1 MRVLARTNESR
12 ARSTAA
18 LNPPSIENAI
28 YIILRIRQI
37 GVGENVLRR
46 VRARHPLTALLCSP
60 WAASIAYSSR
70 RCCYSGAWQASA
82 RQLAN
87 PCPWWQR
94 QRFWLTKVSVI
105 LTTCRSLANML
116 PAAVGATLVG
126 AVAYCE
132 LLPQCFCCLS
142 AADAASACV
151 QLPWR
156 PRSPRRISLVPTRAL
171 HRRRRRCS
179 CADTPLVTTLFF
191 PTVRR
196 LPQRTSRRGEVC
208 SQATCRIRR

>member
-28 YIILRIRQI
+28 FHPRIRQI

-60 WAASIAYSSR
+60 LGCFCCLLIQTVLLFWCLASLST
-70 RCCYSGAWQASA
+70 SA
-82 RQLAN
+82 GK
-87 PCPWWQR
+87 PMPWWQR